1 MRGRTGGPG
10 VNAWRLALGT
20 LTVLPVR
27 APGTVDRR
35 TAGAAMVLAPLVGG
49 LLAVVV
55 GLPLWLLE
63 RSGALSPLVLAV
75 LGVAA
80 LAVLTRAIHLDGLAD
95 TADGLGSGRGGEAA
109 LTVMRRSDIGPF
121 GTVTLLLVLGLQVAL
136 LAQALAG
143 GYGVLLLALALT
155 AGRAVLLL
163 VCTARFPAARE
174 GGLGATVA
182 GSVGV
187 RGATVGVLLTA
198 VLLALLAGAAGLADP
213 AGPDGWLG
221 WRLGAAV
228 LLGPLAGLLLAAHA
242 VRRFGGITGDV
253 LGAATEVSTT
263 AALLTG
269 VLAAG

>member
-1 MRGRTGGPG
+1 M
-10 VNAWRLALGT
+10 NAWRLTLGT

-35 TAGAAMVLAPLVGG
+35 TAGAAMVMAPLVGG

-55 GLPLWLLE
+55 GLPLWLLD
-63 RSGALSPLVLAV
+63 RTGALSPLVLAV
-75 LGVAA
+75 LVVAG

-109 LTVMRRSDIGPF
+109 LSVMRRSDIGPF

-143 GYGVLLLALALT
+143 GYGVLLLALAVT
-155 AGRAVLLL
+155 AGRAVLPL
-163 VCTARFPAARE
+163 VCTARFPAARD

-182 GSVGV
+182 GSVGT
-187 RGATVGVLLTA
+187 RGAAVGAALAAL
-198 VLLALLAGAAGLADP
+198 LLALLAGTAVLAGLDAR
-213 AGPDGWLG
+213 LG

-228 LLGPLAGLLLAAHA
+228 LLGPLAGLLLAVHT

-263 AALLTG
+263 TALLAG
-269 VLAAG
+269 VLATG